1 MASSTPADPAAV
13 VAASLAAANTARVVY
28 LDKLGNVPS
37 WLPSFLAF
45 DLDKDSIPDVLEPH
59 MWGEAMSALLWAI
72 LTFASP
78 NTLAYKAA
86 VKVQAARDAAI
97 AAGYLPK

>member
-1 MASSTPADPAAV
+1 MTNAEI
-13 VAASLAAANTARVVY
+13 AAAALQAANAARSISLEKV
-28 LDKLGNVPS
+28 DVPP
-37 WLPSFLAF
+37 WLPGFLAF
-45 DLDKDSIPDVLEPH
+45 DTDHDKIPDVLEPH
-59 MWGEAMSALLWAI
+59 MWSEAMSAVLWAI

-97 AAGYLPK
+97 AAGCIPK